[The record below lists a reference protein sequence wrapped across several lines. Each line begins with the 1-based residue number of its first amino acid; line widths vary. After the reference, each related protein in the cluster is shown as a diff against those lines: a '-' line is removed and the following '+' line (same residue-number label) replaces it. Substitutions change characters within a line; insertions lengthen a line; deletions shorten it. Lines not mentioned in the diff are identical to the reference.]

1 MSFME
6 MKACKMKRRGGFTLT
21 ELLVA
26 VALAMIITGIVAT
39 VFGQASRLFSRSDA
53 LVEAMNNARVAMD
66 FIEKDLQGAFLQAD
80 GAIFIGKDDA
90 SQMGLPQEANCW
102 DDAANP
108 QSGLVFLTTP
118 VLAYRGGGTDPGPSS
133 GARVTYYVTA
143 DNELIRVSQA
153 DDTTLSSPGTAPW
166 PSPFDYSSQVVA
178 FGVRSFKVSYYN
190 ARPTPIWTDNWDSYN
205 SADLTQYRRLPDA
218 VMVELEVVDSEK
230 GVLDPDKHPGAEP
243 FTLSRTIRVGT
254 SAPAQ

>member
-1 MSFME
+1 ME

-26 VALAMIITGIVAT
+26 VVLAMIITGIVAT

-53 LVEAMNNARVAMD
+53 LVKAMNNARVAMD
-66 FIEKDLQGAFLQAD
+66 FIEKDLQGAFL
-80 GAIFIGKDDA
+80 
-90 SQMGLPQEANCW
+90 EANGVVFLGEA
-102 DDAANP
+102 DAGDLPPEWALPAEANYWETP
-108 QSGLVFLTTP
+108 PDQSALIFLTTP
-118 VLAYRGGGTDPGPSS
+118 VLAYQGEGTDPGPRS

-166 PSPFDYSSQVVA
+166 PSPFDYKSRVVA
-178 FGVRSFKVSYYN
+178 FGVRSFKVSYYS
-190 ARPTPIWTDNWDSYN
+190 ARPTPIWTDTWDSCN
-205 SADLTQYRRLPDA
+205 QANLTQYRRLPDA